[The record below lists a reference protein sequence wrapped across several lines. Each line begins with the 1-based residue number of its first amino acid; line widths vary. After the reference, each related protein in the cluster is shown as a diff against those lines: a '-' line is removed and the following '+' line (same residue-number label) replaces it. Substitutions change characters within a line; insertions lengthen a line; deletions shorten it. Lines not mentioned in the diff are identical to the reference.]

1 MDESDL
7 QFWRSIAIKMTE
19 QVEKAVSPLVGKK
32 EAGEIIKMGADGTPS
47 KLIDLVAEDEV
58 IEVLLR
64 SRRPV
69 ILISEE
75 IGTIKINY
83 SADEYIDIEALRNVQ
98 TQNSEPPEDFYKSSP
113 EPQIIFVVDPLDG
126 TSNAVKK
133 IPAFGISVAVAEYI
147 PGANLPSLSDV
158 KMGFVKNF
166 ATGDFYESIK
176 GRESSLNGKRVFPS
190 VQDNLNQSS
199 MGAFIYGTKFSQ
211 VNNICKIIRRMRIL
225 GSVALELSYV
235 GNGAYDAFMD
245 LRGNLRVVDIAAA
258 KLIVEEAGGIVTD
271 QEGKSLNGLLNVNT
285 RTSIIAAGNKNLH
298 QEIMQIMEVI

>member
-98 TQNSEPPEDFYKSSP
+98 TQNSEPPEEFYKSSP

-133 IPAFGISVAVAEYI
+133 IPAFGISVAIAEYI

-166 ATGDFYESIK
+166 ATGDFYESIG
-176 GRESSLNGKRVFPS
+176 GRESSLNGERVFPS
-190 VQDNLNQSS
+190 VQDKLNQSS
-199 MGAFIYGTKFSQ
+199 MGAFIYGTKFRQ

-271 QEGKSLNGLLNVNT
+271 QEGKSLNGLLNVNA

-298 QEIMQIMEVI
+298 QEILKIMEVI

>member
-83 SADEYIDIEALRNVQ
+83 SADEYIDIESLRNAQ

-113 EPQIIFVVDPLDG
+113 DPQIIFVVDPLDG

-158 KMGFVKNF
+158 KMAFVKNF

-176 GRESSLNGKRVFPS
+176 GRKSSLNGETIFPS
-190 VQDNLNQSS
+190 VQDSLNQSS

-245 LRGNLRVVDIAAA
+245 LRGHIRVVDIAAA
-258 KLIVEEAGGIVTD
+258 RLIVEEAGGIVTD
-271 QEGKSLNGLLNVNT
+271 QKGKSLNGLLNVNT

-298 QEIMQIMEVI
+298 EEIMKIMEVI

>member
-64 SRRPV
+64 SKRPV

-83 SADEYIDIEALRNVQ
+83 SADEYIDVESLRNVQ
-98 TQNSEPPEDFYKSSP
+98 TQNSEPPEDFYKSSQ

-166 ATGDFYESIK
+166 ATGDFYESIE
-176 GRESSLNGKRVFPS
+176 GRESSLNGKRIFPS

-235 GNGAYDAFMD
+235 GNGAYDAIMD
-245 LRGNLRVVDIAAA
+245 L
-258 KLIVEEAGGIVTD
+258 
-271 QEGKSLNGLLNVNT
+271 
-285 RTSIIAAGNKNLH
+285 
-298 QEIMQIMEVI
+298 

>member
-83 SADEYIDIEALRNVQ
+83 SADEYIDIEALRNAQ
-98 TQNSEPPEDFYKSSP
+98 TQNSETSEDFYKSSP

-147 PGANLPSLSDV
+147 PGVNLPSLNDV

-166 ATGDFYESIK
+166 ATGDFYEAIE
-176 GRESSLNGKRVFPS
+176 GRESSLNGERVFPS
-190 VQDNLNQSS
+190 VQDNLNRSS

-271 QEGKSLNGLLNVNT
+271 QEGKSLNGLLNVNA

>member
-1 MDESDL
+1 MEESNL
-7 QFWRSIAIKMTE
+7 QFWRSIAVKMTE

-58 IEVLLR
+58 IEVLIR
-64 SRRPV
+64 SKRPV

-75 IGTIKINY
+75 IGTIKINSSPNDY
-83 SADEYIDIEALRNVQ
+83 LDTESLRNAHDE
-98 TQNSEPPEDFYKSSP
+98 NAEPDGDFFKTSP
-113 EPQIIFVVDPLDG
+113 DPQIIFVVDPLDG
-126 TSNAVKK
+126 TSNSVKN

-147 PGANLPSLSDV
+147 PGANLPSLRDV

-166 ATGDFYESIK
+166 ATGDFYEAIK
-176 GRESSLNGKRVFPS
+176 GRESMVNGERVFPS
-190 VQDNLNQSS
+190 TQDSLNKSS

-271 QEGKSLNGLLNVNT
+271 QEGKSVDGLLSVNA
-285 RTSIIAAGNKNLH
+285 RTSIIAAGNMNLH
-298 QEIMQIMEVI
+298 QEIMKIMEVI

>member
-7 QFWRSIAIKMTE
+7 QFWRSVAIKMTE

-64 SRRPV
+64 SKRPV

-83 SADEYIDIEALRNVQ
+83 SADEYIDVESLRNVQ
-98 TQNSEPPEDFYKSSP
+98 TQNSEPPEDFYKSSQ

-147 PGANLPSLSDV
+147 PGTNLPSLSDV

-166 ATGDFYESIK
+166 ATGDFYESIE
-176 GRESSLNGKRVFPS
+176 GRESSLNGKRIFPS

-199 MGAFIYGTKFSQ
+199 LGAFIYGTKFSQ

-245 LRGNLRVVDIAAA
+245 LRGNLRIVDIAAA

-271 QEGKSLNGLLNVNT
+271 QEGKSLSGLLNVNS

-298 QEIMQIMEVI
+298 QEIMEIMEVI

>member
-64 SRRPV
+64 SKRPV

-83 SADEYIDIEALRNVQ
+83 SVDEYIDVESLRNVQ

-166 ATGDFYESIK
+166 ATGDFYESIE
-176 GRESSLNGKRVFPS
+176 GRESSLNGKRIFPS

-245 LRGNLRVVDIAAA
+245 LRGNLRIVDIAAA

-271 QEGKSLNGLLNVNT
+271 QEGKSLSGLLNVNS

-298 QEIMQIMEVI
+298 QEIMEIMEVI

>member
-98 TQNSEPPEDFYKSSP
+98 TQNSEPPEEFYKSSP

-166 ATGDFYESIK
+166 ATGDFYESIE
-176 GRESSLNGKRVFPS
+176 GRESSLNGERVFPS
-190 VQDNLNQSS
+190 VQDKLNQSS

-271 QEGKSLNGLLNVNT
+271 QEGKSLNGLLNVNA

-298 QEIMQIMEVI
+298 QEIMKIMEVI

>member
-58 IEVLLR
+58 IEVLIR
-64 SRRPV
+64 SGRPV
-69 ILISEE
+69 TLISEE
-75 IGTIKINY
+75 IGTIKIN
-83 SADEYIDIEALRNVQ
+83 SSPDDYIDIESLRNAH
-98 TQNSEPPEDFYKSSP
+98 NEDSMPDEDFYRSGTD
-113 EPQIIFVVDPLDG
+113 PQIIFVVDPLDG

-147 PGANLPSLSDV
+147 PGANLPSLNDV

-176 GRESSLNGKRVFPS
+176 GRESKVNGERVFPS
-190 VQDNLNQSS
+190 VQNNLNNSS

-271 QEGKSLNGLLNVNT
+271 QEGKALNGLLNVNA
-285 RTSIIAAGNKNLH
+285 RTSIIAAGNNSLH
-298 QEIMQIMEVI
+298 QEIMKIMEVI